1 MIKTDY
7 HHDLAAW
14 AAHQAALLKAGR
26 MQELDVE
33 NLIEEME
40 AMSRR
45 EHRELFNR
53 MIVLI
58 AHLLKWQYQPTYRG
72 ISWRRTI
79 FNQRNEINDLIED
92 SPSLANHFD
101 DAEWLQKAWRRG
113 VQQAE
118 TETGIKTLPQTPVWT
133 ITEIREKDF
142 FEQE

>member
-58 AHLLKWQYQPTYRG
+58 AHLLKWQYQPSHRS
-72 ISWRRTI
+72 ISWIHTI
-79 FNQRNEINDLIED
+79 DEQRLQITGLVED
-92 SPSLANHFD
+92 SPSLKNHFD
-101 DAEWLQKAWRRG
+101 DSEWLQKVWR
-113 VQQAE
+113 QAAKQARN
-118 TETGIKTLPQTPVWT
+118 ETGIKTLPQTPVWT
-133 ITEIREKDF
+133 IAEIREKDF

>member
-1 MIKTDY
+1 MNQY
-7 HHDLAAW
+7 HQDLAAW

-26 MQELDVE
+26 MQDLDVE

-40 AMSRR
+40 AMSRK

-58 AHLLKWQYQPTYRG
+58 AHLLKWQYQPTHRG
-72 ISWRRTI
+72 MSWRQTI
-79 FNQRNEINDLIED
+79 FNQRNEISDLIED

-101 DAEWLQKAWRRG
+101 DAEWLNKAWRRG

-118 TETGIKTLPQTPVWT
+118 TETGIKTLPQQPVWT
-133 ITEIREKDF
+133 IAEIREKDF